1 VVLHLVPARYS
12 ATSLVTTVVPRPH
25 LNLVFSEAT
34 AILTAI
40 LESLVKRT
48 RVLVANRPRLMRELV
63 MATIA
68 DQPDI
73 EVVGEVRNESD
84 LTEIVEQVQPDVL
97 IIAMDEP
104 EKRLG
109 QCGFLLGRYP
119 QMRIMALAPE
129 QNRGVFYWAIV
140 DIRTKPLESSEA
152 GILNALR
159 ERPALVGSAH
169 N

>member
-1 VVLHLVPARYS
+1 M
-12 ATSLVTTVVPRPH
+12 
-25 LNLVFSEAT
+25 
-34 AILTAI
+34 
-40 LESLVKRT
+40 KRL

-73 EVVGEVRNESD
+73 EVVGEVQNEGE
-84 LTEIVEQVQPDVL
+84 LTDTVEQVQPDVL
-97 IIAMDEP
+97 IITMDEP

-119 QMRIMALAPE
+119 QMRILALAPE
-129 QNRGVFYWAIV
+129 QNRGIFYWAVV

-159 ERPALVGSAH
+159 ERPVLVGAAR

>member
-1 VVLHLVPARYS
+1 
-12 ATSLVTTVVPRPH
+12 
-25 LNLVFSEAT
+25 
-34 AILTAI
+34 
-40 LESLVKRT
+40 VKRL

-73 EVVGEVRNESD
+73 EVVGEVQNEGE
-84 LTEIVEQVQPDVL
+84 LTDTVEQVQPDVL
-97 IIAMDEP
+97 IITMDEP

-119 QMRIMALAPE
+119 QMRILALAPE
-129 QNRGVFYWAIV
+129 QNRGIFYWAVV

-159 ERPALVGSAH
+159 ERPVLVGAAR

>member
-1 VVLHLVPARYS
+1 M
-12 ATSLVTTVVPRPH
+12 
-25 LNLVFSEAT
+25 
-34 AILTAI
+34 
-40 LESLVKRT
+40 KRV

-63 MATIA
+63 MATIS

-73 EVVGEVRNESD
+73 EVVGEVSDGGD
-84 LTEIVEQVQPDVL
+84 LTEMVEQAQPDVL
-97 IIAMDEP
+97 ILSMDER

-119 QMRIMALAPE
+119 GMRILALAPE
-129 QNRGVFYWAIV
+129 QNTGIFYWAIV

-152 GILNALR
+152 GILNAVR
-159 ERPALVGSAH
+159 ERPMLVGAAR